1 MVARQAEISIT
12 WSAFEHGSA
21 REASRFEDFGIPD
34 TRRCT
39 LCHWQG
45 CSHVLLSFE
54 DQAAHEAL
62 HHDHRFST
70 DSALLASENDGR
82 LRLKEAPE
90 DRLHPEW
97 SVIAVPTPVQFPI
110 SPEIGL
116 AGRLE
121 PSRLCVAPHGD
132 ALSPKSGHS
141 DVDQGSSTRSKRA
154 NSHIRELTKTPE

>member
-1 MVARQAEISIT
+1 MDAILLWCHAKQKYLSRGL
-12 WSAFEHGSA
+12 FEHGSA
-21 REASRFEDFGIPD
+21 RKASRFKDFGIPD
-34 TRRCT
+34 TRRRT

-82 LRLKEAPE
+82 PRLMEAPE

-97 SVIAVPTPVQFPI
+97 SVIAVPTLVQFPI
-110 SPEIGL
+110 SPRMGL
-116 AGRLE
+116 AGRL
-121 PSRLCVAPHGD
+121 
-132 ALSPKSGHS
+132 
-141 DVDQGSSTRSKRA
+141 
-154 NSHIRELTKTPE
+154 